1 MKKRP
6 TIIFDSTLK
15 DVLVDDD
22 IFIVER
28 QDDDSFNKDDSDK
41 GKSNKGNSNKDD
53 QNDDRNEDKNEDR
66 NEDKNEDVVITNELK
81 RQIVNI

>member
-28 QDDDSFNKDDSDK
+28 EDDGNKNTGDS
-41 GKSNKGNSNKDD
+41 SNKNIPNKDD
-53 QNDDRNEDKNEDR
+53 QDEN
-66 NEDKNEDVVITNELK
+66 
-81 RQIVNI
+81 

>member
-15 DVLVDDD
+15 DVLVDDN

-28 QDDDSFNKDDSDK
+28 QDDGDSNKDESDK
-41 GKSNKGNSNKDD
+41 DNSNKDSSNKDNSNKDSSNKDD
-53 QNDDRNEDKNEDR
+53 QNEDR
-66 NEDKNEDVVITNELK
+66 NDDAIITNELK

>member
-22 IFIVER
+22 IFIIER
-28 QDDDSFNKDDSDK
+28 QDDDKNAGD
-41 GKSNKGNSNKDD
+41 SNKDD
-53 QNDDRNEDKNEDR
+53 QNEDR
-66 NEDKNEDVVITNELK
+66 NEDKNEDTVITNELK

>member
-15 DVLVDDD
+15 DVLVDDN
-22 IFIVER
+22 IFIVEQ
-28 QDDDSFNKDDSDK
+28 QDDGDSNKD
-41 GKSNKGNSNKDD
+41 GSNKNKSNKDD
-53 QNDDRNEDKNEDR
+53 QNDDAI
-66 NEDKNEDVVITNELK
+66 ITNELK

>member
-6 TIIFDSTLK
+6 TIIFDPTLK

-28 QDDDSFNKDDSDK
+28 EDDGDKNAGDSDK
-41 GKSNKGNSNKDD
+41 NISNKDD
-53 QNDDRNEDKNEDR
+53 QNDDT
-66 NEDKNEDVVITNELK
+66 VITNELK

>member
-6 TIIFDSTLK
+6 TIIFDPTLK

-28 QDDDSFNKDDSDK
+28 QDDDNSNKDNSNK
-41 GKSNKGNSNKDD
+41 GKSNKDD
-53 QNDDRNEDKNEDR
+53 QDDTI
-66 NEDKNEDVVITNELK
+66 ITNELK

>member
-15 DVLVDDD
+15 DVLVDDN

-28 QDDDSFNKDDSDK
+28 QDDSDSNKD
-41 GKSNKGNSNKDD
+41 NSNK
-53 QNDDRNEDKNEDR
+53 NA
-66 NEDKNEDVVITNELK
+66 
-81 RQIVNI
+81 